1 MALRGAAS
9 RRYAESIFA
18 IARDNNSYDK
28 WLEDVAVIRG
38 LFTNADMRR
47 FLDDPK
53 PTPEAKE
60 QTLHTLLDG
69 RVDPMAVNLA
79 ILLVRREHV
88 NIAEALERELL
99 RMVNDARNVAVA
111 EVTTAVELTPQDRD
125 LVKQRLETLA
135 AKTIQLETRVDKN
148 ILGGFV
154 ARVGDTLIDASLT
167 TRLANLR
174 QELLAHT

>member
-18 IARDNNSYDK
+18 IAKDQNSFDR
-28 WLEDVAVIRG
+28 WLEDVATIRG

-53 PTPEAKE
+53 PTPAAKE
-60 QTLHTLLDG
+60 ETLHKLLDG
-69 RVDPMAVNLA
+69 KVDPMAVNLA

-88 NIAEALERELL
+88 GIAEYLEREFQ
-99 RMVNDARNVAVA
+99 RMVNEERNVAVA
-111 EVTTAVELTPQDRD
+111 EVTTAVELAPRDRD
-125 LVKQRLETLA
+125 LVKQRLEVLA
-135 AKTIQLETRVDKN
+135 AKTIQLDTRVDKD

-154 ARVGDTLIDASLT
+154 ARVGDTLIDASLK

>member
-28 WLEDVAVIRG
+28 WLEDVATIRG
-38 LFTNADMRR
+38 LFVNADMRR

-60 QTLHTLLDG
+60 QTLHKLLDG
-69 RVDPMAVNLA
+69 RVDPMAANLA
-79 ILLVRREHV
+79 ILLVRHEHV
-88 NIAEALERELL
+88 GMADALERELQ

-111 EVTTAVELTPQDRD
+111 EITTTVELTPQDSD
-125 LVKQRLETLA
+125 VVKQRLETLA
-135 AKTIQLETRVDKN
+135 AKTIQLETRVDKD

-154 ARVGDTLIDASLT
+154 ARVGDTLIDASLK